1 MPDLH
6 TLFLRLEGPLQA
18 WGDTSKFVIRRTM
31 EAPTKSGVLG
41 LIACAMGTPR
51 DKVRDCYA
59 RLNALRMGVRIDRH
73 GILWWDYHTV
83 GAGIGLTTAAGDVKH
98 GAKGTLI
105 TRREYL
111 ADASFLVAL
120 QGDEALVGEVVKAL
134 QAPKWPLFL
143 GRKSCPP
150 SVPPLVLSSEDKSK
164 PRIEQG
170 KTLKEALK
178 CVPWQ
183 ARFKNLDEKPEELA
197 CILEWRSTDAEPEA
211 PPDAQVWYDVPVA
224 YTGVA
229 PVHQARFV
237 TRASLSV
244 GKDKDVVVGE
254 AVFNRV
260 GRPERPNAGYSK
272 PEWTS
277 EALIDDPDG
286 RLHANGTPLK
296 VPRGMRPRRLAHD
309 HGLCVFCKAPATT
322 VQHITYRRAGGNE
335 ALEDLASLCRLC
347 HDACTMLE
355 YGLGMTLD
363 RIDPEDPKW
372 RDQIIAKR
380 DEIRSFRSVEGRR
393 RALARAP
400 ESDKHALEK
409 LDEPEAS

>member
-1 MPDLH
+1 MSDLH

-31 EAPTKSGVLG
+31 EAPTKSGILG

-59 RLNALRMGVRIDRH
+59 RLNALRMGVRIDRP

-83 GAGIGLTTAAGDVKH
+83 GAGIGLTTAAGGVKA
-98 GAKGTLI
+98 GAQGTLI

-120 QGDEALVGEVVKAL
+120 QGDEQLVGEVVSAL
-134 QAPKWPLFL
+134 AKPRWPVFL

-150 SVPPLVLSSEDKSK
+150 SVPPLVLKDGK
-164 PRIEQG
+164 PHIEQG
-170 KTLKEALK
+170 ITLEEALK
-178 CVPWQ
+178 SIPWQ
-183 ARFKNLDEKPEELA
+183 PRIQNLDTPPNELA
-197 CILEWRSTDAEPEA
+197 CILEWRPTETQPEA
-211 PPDAQVWYDVPVA
+211 PDDAEVWYDVPVA

-260 GRPERPNAGYSK
+260 GRPERRRANYTSN
-272 PEWTS
+272 EWK
-277 EALIDDPDG
+277 EK
-286 RLHANGTPLK
+286 RK
-296 VPRGMRPRRLAHD
+296 QRLAGD
-309 HGLCVFCKAPATT
+309 HGLCVFCKQPANT
-322 VQHITYRRAGGNE
+322 VQHISYRNAGGNE
-335 ALEDLASLCRLC
+335 DVDKELASLCRLC

-363 RIDPEDPKW
+363 RIDPKDPKW

-380 DEIRSFRSVEGRR
+380 DEIREFRSVEGRR

-400 ESDKHALEK
+400 EYDRRALE
-409 LDEPEAS
+409 EINAEEAQ